1 MPPLLRETGHAKPA
15 PIRSFESLLRGRAW
29 INPWHN
35 ASNEPRFLTEL
46 DDCEERAVLLERIE
60 SFLALVDGLKQEDIP
75 LD

>member
-1 MPPLLRETGHAKPA
+1 M
-15 PIRSFESLLRGRAW
+15 S

-46 DDCEERAVLLERIE
+46 DDCDERAVVLERIE
-60 SFLALVDGLKQEDIP
+60 AFLALVDGLKHEDIP